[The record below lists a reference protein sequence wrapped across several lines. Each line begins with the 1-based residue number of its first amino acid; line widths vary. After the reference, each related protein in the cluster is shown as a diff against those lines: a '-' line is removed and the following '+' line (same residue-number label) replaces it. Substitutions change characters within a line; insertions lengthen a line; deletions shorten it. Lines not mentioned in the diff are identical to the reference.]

1 MKDIF
6 IIGGPNGAGKTTAAK
21 TLLPDMLG
29 TSEFVNADEIAR
41 GLSPF
46 NVDQAAVAAGRVM
59 LQRMSDLV
67 RLEQSF
73 AFETTCSGKSHLRLL
88 ESCKKSGWRLTL
100 IFLWLPSAEMAV
112 DRVAQ
117 RVRAGGHNIPRGV
130 IHRRYAAGVRNMKTL
145 YLPLADLA
153 AIYDSSDRLRLIAE
167 YSPDSGLVVYDADR
181 WAQIESS

>member
-1 MKDIF
+1 LKDIF

-21 TLLPDMLG
+21 RLLPDVLG

-46 NVDQAAVAAGRVM
+46 NGDQAAIAAGRAM

-88 ESCKKSGWRLTL
+88 EVCKKSGWRLTL
-100 IFLWLPSAEMAV
+100 IFLWLSSAEMAV
-112 DRVAQ
+112 ERVAQ
-117 RVRAGGHNIPRGV
+117 RVRAGGHNIPRDV
-130 IHRRYAAGVRNMKTL
+130 IHRRYAAGVRNMNAVSA
-145 YLPLADLA
+145 PRRPSRDL
-153 AIYDSSDRLRLIAE
+153 
-167 YSPDSGLVVYDADR
+167 
-181 WAQIESS
+181 